1 MARRGELTLGMI
13 IGTVLALVVLAILI
27 YLASK
32 SSRGFLD
39 SLTCSEDDGSG
50 LRQMARAEGC
60 KEEQGLEPY
69 TMGFFTDAGKVC
81 CEEIGFVGQG
91 DGTTF
96 GGAGASATYTL
107 SDTKT
112 GKALVEGQT
121 VQIYASGATASTHD
135 LKVNGA
141 ATCAMQ
147 KNVPDPNCNAFA
159 VKETVLTR
167 TGLDVTDQVLDGRL
181 PASITADA
189 KGMAKITGDIKL
201 KQVPTLIDEPLKYT
215 LTISDPKT
223 NTPVDTYTLNIK
235 MTTPVRYAGVT
246 QQWSKRKEITAACD
260 SPVTCDRILF
270 RVQKSDVPMTA
281 CDTVSTAELIGAK
294 ELQVSYCL
302 VKDGKIQTSCGKTYD
317 ACTQLMFSQTNT
329 EYAGLQQTLMA
340 GVRQGLIPPDVAS
353 QFSTVQGQTSTYSCI
368 KTVDT
373 ANSNGVYFVPTDPTT
388 GRASFTLEHQAFE
401 NGNLCIYGHDKTTPL
416 TSTGSAQPI
425 YYTGKGPVKLMLDVT
440 PPTAILDFRPGS
452 LQLRYGCTDN
462 EGGSGCKEG
471 FGIAYIAQVAQFLRA
486 IAAKDTP
493 QNAAAWCP
501 AYGTAAGYRAETR
514 PITQY
519 NDNEV
524 RVLCLRVEDQA
535 GNAGVAM
542 ATVYNAY
549 DLAVQALALALQEAN
564 D

>member
-50 LRQMARAEGC
+50 LRQMSRAEGC
-60 KEEQGLEPY
+60 KEENDLEPY
-69 TMGFFTDAGKVC
+69 TMGFFTDDGKVC
-81 CEEIGFVGQG
+81 CEQIGFVGQG

-121 VQIYASGATASTHD
+121 VQIYASGATTSTHN
-135 LKVNGA
+135 LAVNGA
-141 ATCAMQ
+141 ATCATE
-147 KNVPDPNCNAFA
+147 KKVPDPNCDSFA
-159 VKETVLTR
+159 VKEMVLTR
-167 TGLDVTDQVLDGRL
+167 TGIDVTDQVLDGRISSSL
-181 PASITADA
+181 SVE
-189 KGMAKITGDIKL
+189 KGIAKIAGDIKL

-223 NTPVDTYTLNIK
+223 NIPVDTYTLNIK

-270 RVQKSDVPMTA
+270 QVKKTA
-281 CDTVSTAELIGAK
+281 DACEPLTPAAAAAAAELK
-294 ELQVSYCL
+294 TNYCV
-302 VKDGKIQTSCGKTYD
+302 VKDGALQS
-317 ACTQLMFSQTNT
+317 SQCKPTFN
-329 EYAGLQQTLMA
+329 ECSALIFGESDPGYSSAQHAIMA
-340 GVRQGLIPPDVAS
+340 AVRQGLIPQDVAS
-353 QFSTVQGQTSTYSCI
+353 QFSTVQGKTSTYSCI
-368 KTVDT
+368 KNVDAPSENALYYVT
-373 ANSNGVYFVPTDPTT
+373 TDPTT
-388 GRASFTLEHQAFE
+388 GRAMFTLEHQAFE
-401 NGNLCIYGHDKTTPL
+401 NGSLCIYGHDKASPL
-416 TSTGSAQPI
+416 LASTGSPQPV

-462 EGGSGCKEG
+462 AGGSGCKEG

-501 AYGTAAGYRAETR
+501 AYGTAAGYRPETR

-542 ATVYNAY
+542 TTVYNAY
-549 DLAVQALALALQEAN
+549 ELAVQALALALQEAN
-564 D
+564 E